1 MRDDSLE
8 IFYPYVDI
16 LKMKMP
22 LLIAIS
28 WSSMAAFFNT
38 YVFDD
43 WSFLIYL
50 VIMIFIDT
58 VLGIWKAW
66 KYHVLSS
73 SRFGG
78 MIIKSVLY
86 AFFLI
91 VVHNLTNFSTNELTK
106 SLFLWVEELCYAA
119 LLVREAISIIE
130 NIGAIKPDLLPKWI
144 LKRLKSFDDKGQFQ
158 IDSE

>member
-1 MRDDSLE
+1 
-8 IFYPYVDI
+8 
-16 LKMKMP
+16 MKMP

-91 VVHNLTNFSTNELTK
+91 KLLYIKFLCTLKPTAPASWLNFANCLKYIVRLENGPT
-106 SLFLWVEELCYAA
+106 LFN
-119 LLVREAISIIE
+119 ISFLI
-130 NIGAIKPDLLPKWI
+130 
-144 LKRLKSFDDKGQFQ
+144 S
-158 IDSE
+158 

>member
-1 MRDDSLE
+1 MRDDSLS
-8 IFYPYVDI
+8 IFYPYLDI

-58 VLGIWKAW
+58 VLGIWKN
-66 KYHVLSS
+66 
-73 SRFGG
+73 G
-78 MIIKSVLY
+78 
-86 AFFLI
+86 
-91 VVHNLTNFSTNELTK
+91 
-106 SLFLWVEELCYAA
+106 
-119 LLVREAISIIE
+119 
-130 NIGAIKPDLLPKWI
+130 
-144 LKRLKSFDDKGQFQ
+144 
-158 IDSE
+158 

>member
-1 MRDDSLE
+1 M
-8 IFYPYVDI
+8 
-16 LKMKMP
+16 
-22 LLIAIS
+22 IAI
-28 WSSMAAFFNT
+28 
-38 YVFDD
+38 
-43 WSFLIYL
+43 
-50 VIMIFIDT
+50 DT
-58 VLGIWKAW
+58 MLGIWKAW
-66 KYHVLSS
+66 KYSVLSS

-119 LLVREAISIIE
+119 LLVREAISIVE

-144 LKRLKSFDDKGQFQ
+144 LKRLKSFDEKGQFQ
-158 IDSE
+158 IDNE